1 MIQVGDKTPKASNMP
16 HDITI
21 LDLPLPL
28 RMGWVNCYLIR
39 TAAGHVLIDT
49 GGSNARKEL
58 LRELEN
64 AGCMPGSLKLVLL
77 THGDFDHIG
86 NAAYLRASIGT
97 RIAMHRDDAGM
108 AESGD
113 MFVNRKRPNILVRS
127 LIPLFTGFG
136 AAERFTPD
144 LHLADGDDL
153 AQYGFEATILSL
165 PGHSKGSVG
174 VLTAAGELFCG
185 DLFENT
191 KGPALNSLMDDPTAA
206 AASIAHLESLKI
218 GTVYPGHGQPF
229 GMEMLTKSTASAA

>member
-1 MIQVGDKTPKASNMP
+1 MRHNIR
-16 HDITI
+16 TI
-21 LDLPLPL
+21 ALPLPL
-28 RMGWVNCYLIR
+28 RMGRMNCYLIEA
-39 TAAGHVLIDT
+39 TAGFVLIDT
-49 GGSNARKEL
+49 GGSNARAAL
-58 LRELEN
+58 HAALAD
-64 AGCMPGSLKLVLL
+64 AGCSPGSLRVILL

-86 NAAYLRASIGT
+86 NAAYLRTTFGT

-108 AESGD
+108 AERGD
-113 MFVNRKRPNILVRS
+113 MFVNRKRPNFLVRS

-144 LHLADGDDL
+144 LYLADGDDL
-153 AQYGFEATILSL
+153 AQYGLEATILSL
-165 PGHSKGSVG
+165 PGHSRGSVG

-191 KGPALNSLMDDPTAA
+191 KGPALNSLMDDPAAA
-206 AASIAHLESLKI
+206 AASLARLERLRI

>member
-1 MIQVGDKTPKASNMP
+1 MSIRKVFNMSQ
-16 HDITI
+16 DINLIT
-21 LDLPLPL
+21 LPLPL
-28 RMGWVNCYLIR
+28 RMGTVNCYLIR

-58 LRELEN
+58 LGKLES
-64 AGCMPGSLKLVLL
+64 AGCTPGSLKLVLL

-86 NAAYLRASIGT
+86 NAAYLRATFGT

-108 AESGD
+108 AERGD
-113 MFVNRKRPNILVRS
+113 MFVNRKRPNLLVRS

-144 LHLADGDDL
+144 LYLMDGDDL
-153 AQYGFEATILSL
+153 AQHGLEATILSL
-165 PGHSKGSVG
+165 PGHSRGSVG

-191 KGPALNSLMDDPTAA
+191 KGPALNSLMDDPAAA
-206 AASIAHLESLKI
+206 AASLARLESLKI

-229 GMEMLTKSTASAA
+229 AMELLTNGTSQAA

>member
-1 MIQVGDKTPKASNMP
+1 MP

-28 RMGWVNCYLIR
+28 HMGRVNCYLHQ
-39 TAAGHVLIDT
+39 TDLGYVLIDT
-49 GGSNARKEL
+49 GGSNARKAL
-58 LRELEN
+58 HAELES
-64 AGCMPGSLKLVLL
+64 AGCTPGSLKLVLL

-86 NAAYLRASIGT
+86 NAAYLRAAFGT

-113 MFVNRKRPNILVRS
+113 MFVNRKRPNVLVRS
-127 LIPLFTGFG
+127 LIPVFTGFG

-144 LHLADGDDL
+144 LYLADGDDL
-153 AQYGFEATILSL
+153 AQYGLEATILSL

-191 KGPALNSLMDDPTAA
+191 KGPAINSIMDDPVAA
-206 AASIAHLESLKI
+206 VVNIARLEVLKI
-218 GTVYPGHGQPF
+218 GTVYPGHGSPF
-229 GMEMLTKSTASAA
+229 AMELLKKSSSRVA